1 MIVIVHHDSDCYD
14 QVVMLPMCR
23 ETCNPNPV
31 PNLGLIPASR
41 NLAICEVIVVYN
53 RLTQTRIN
61 KKHAFISSDET

>member
-1 MIVIVHHDSDCYD
+1 
-14 QVVMLPMCR
+14 MLPMCR

-61 KKHAFISSDET
+61 TNTKHVFTSSDNEA

>member
-1 MIVIVHHDSDCYD
+1 MIVILT
-14 QVVMLPMCR
+14 VVMLPMCR

-61 KKHAFISSDET
+61 TKHAFTSSDEA